1 MRISLAVLVTSAL
14 LGPCHSLD
22 WPIHTAC
29 KEDGLEVLYQ
39 SCDPF
44 QDFGLSIDHCSKQL
58 GSYLNVR
65 FAIILRR
72 DIQELFIDI
81 NFFSKG
87 ASILSYSL
95 PVCELDFPQFTFCG
109 RRKGEQIYFNGPIN
123 IPSIPVIQG
132 EYHVSVTLFNGQQN
146 SIACANFTVIS
157 L

>member
-109 RRKGEQIYFNGPIN
+109 RRKGGGLADGVWRAGGEVGMNIEGGPK
-123 IPSIPVIQG
+123 
-132 EYHVSVTLFNGQQN
+132 ERFEED
-146 SIACANFTVIS
+146 
-157 L
+157 